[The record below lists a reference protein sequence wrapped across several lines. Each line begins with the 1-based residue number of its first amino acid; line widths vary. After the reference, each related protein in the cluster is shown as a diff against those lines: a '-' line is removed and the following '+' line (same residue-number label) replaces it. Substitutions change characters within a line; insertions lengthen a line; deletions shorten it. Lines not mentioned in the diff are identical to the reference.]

1 MFLGGLLDPE
11 AHPGI
16 DFILASVKI
25 DYLKEMHYPGTVEVG
40 TRILKLGNKSMTIG
54 TGMFRDGAA
63 VATAVSVNIFLDT
76 ETRQT
81 APIPED
87 IRAVLEA
94 DSMQAGR

>member
-40 TRILKLGNKSMTIG
+40 TR
-54 TGMFRDGAA
+54 MFRDGAA

-81 APIPED
+81 APISED